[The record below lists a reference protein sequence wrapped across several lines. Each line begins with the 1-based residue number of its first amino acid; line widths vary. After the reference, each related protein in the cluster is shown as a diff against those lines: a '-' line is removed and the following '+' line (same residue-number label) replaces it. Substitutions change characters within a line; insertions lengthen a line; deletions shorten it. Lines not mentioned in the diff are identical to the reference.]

1 MPTFPTIPPRL
12 WPHATRPRRHA
23 AAASCHTSHGR
34 ADARRPPPSYSLFTI
49 LAAAL
54 ATAALTATLAS
65 ILTHAVITGRV
76 VLPPGLSNLGAL
88 FARILPGSDYRRT
101 TTVDES
107 PHRGDWTWAQPHRK
121 EGTPRGISGTSSGQV
136 STPASGYGSM

>member
-1 MPTFPTIPPRL
+1 MGG
-12 WPHATRPRRHA
+12 
-23 AAASCHTSHGR
+23 ASCSESACPFSSGAAGGGFTNGGGGIE
-34 ADARRPPPSYSLFTI
+34 YSAPMPYGSS
-49 LAAAL
+49 AAAL